1 MIKTFITIFTL
12 IYSSFLFGQDSL
24 KKQNDYFDL
33 IKLLYEYKIDISE
46 SYHLARSW
54 VHIEKKDSTQF
65 KTELGKFSEFGID
78 DHTQQILNYSYLF
91 DSDDLSTFRNI
102 EDNVNDL
109 NKSLNFIMSAYN
121 NKESYD
127 NPFVIFE
134 YVPMVESGGEIHELI
149 GYINSDFDKLIN
161 KMSLEFTDDLEEHKV
176 PLHNDKKS
184 KIQKITYLFEI
195 LNVTDDINDVISY
208 SKLTQDDRQLLES
221 EMPNQLINQYD
232 KYYSE
237 KEIDEI
243 IFFCLTTT
251 GKRFI
256 KDYDA
261 LLYRTYLEIME
272 SSTDN

>member
-12 IYSSFLFGQDSL
+12 IYSSFLLGQDGL
-24 KKQNDYFDL
+24 KKQNDYFGL
-33 IKLLYEYKIDISE
+33 IKLLYEYKLEISE

-65 KTELGKFSEFGID
+65 KIELGKFSEFGID
-78 DHTQQILNYSYLF
+78 EHTQQILNYSHLF

-121 NKESYD
+121 SKESYD
-127 NPFVIFE
+127 NPYVIFE
-134 YVPMVESGGEIHELI
+134 YVPMVESGGELHELI

-161 KMSLEFTDDLEEHKV
+161 KKSLEFTDDLEEHKV
-176 PLHNDKKS
+176 ALDNDKKF
-184 KIQKITYLFEI
+184 KLQKISYLFEI
-195 LNVTDDINDVISY
+195 LNVTEDINNVISY
-208 SKLTQDDRQLLES
+208 SKLTQEERKLLES
-221 EMPNQLINQYD
+221 EMPNQLIDQYD

-237 KEIDEI
+237 QEIDEI

-251 GKRFI
+251 GKKFI
-256 KDYDA
+256 KDYDT
-261 LLYRTYLEIME
+261 LLYHTYLEIME
-272 SSTDN
+272 SSKDN